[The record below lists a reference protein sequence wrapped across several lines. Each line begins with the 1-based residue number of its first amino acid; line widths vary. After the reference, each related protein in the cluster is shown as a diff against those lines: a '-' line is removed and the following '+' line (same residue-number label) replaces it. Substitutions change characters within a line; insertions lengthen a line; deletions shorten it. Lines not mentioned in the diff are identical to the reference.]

1 MNGRLPHMV
10 DAIYTGLLVA
20 SLAVA
25 GLACFFVVVRMFK
38 GRA

>member
-1 MNGRLPHMV
+1 MV
-10 DAIYTGLLVA
+10 DSVYTGLLVA

-25 GLACFFVVVRMFK
+25 GLACFFIVVRMFK